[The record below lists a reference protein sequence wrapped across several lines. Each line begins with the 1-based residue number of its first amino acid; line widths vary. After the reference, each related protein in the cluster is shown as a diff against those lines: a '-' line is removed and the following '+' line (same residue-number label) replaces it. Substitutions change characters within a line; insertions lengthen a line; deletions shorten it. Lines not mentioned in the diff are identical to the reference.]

1 MKLIEEEE
9 LAELLRDSAKL
20 AALENGGVDNWLWYS
35 ESLNDSNYWEEF
47 EDKSDEELTKDYKD
61 A

>member
-1 MKLIEEEE
+1 MKLIEEKE

-20 AALENGGVDNWLWYS
+20 AALEHGGVDNWDWYS
-35 ESLNDSNYWEEF
+35 NSLNDDNYWENF
-47 EDKSDEELTKDYKD
+47 KDKSDEELTKDYKD